1 MWVPNRSCSK
11 TNVIRNLLEIHV
23 HSNYAN
29 ELAFRTDIV
38 LWKWKLYD
46 FAFKE
51 RLVGDILKQNNDSDL
66 VFRTIFLK
74 WVSS

>member
-1 MWVPNRSCSK
+1 MRVHKPRF
-11 TNVIRNLLEIHV
+11 TRNLLGIHV

-29 ELAFRTDIV
+29 ELAVRTDIV

-51 RLVGDILKQNNDSDL
+51 RLVGDILNK
-66 VFRTIFLK
+66 IIMI
-74 WVSS
+74 